1 MEMEKQMFGK
11 HMLAGTSRNNGKQ
24 RALCFLGLAEFPP
37 TYTTFLVTALFQQRP
52 SIKFQAVIG
61 GRSKFLPESFG
72 PGLFKT

>member
-37 TYTTFLVTALFQQRP
+37 PYTTFLVTALSQQRP

-72 PGLFKT
+72 P